1 MTTIV
6 SRSSPSLL
14 RSAISRSGLIQE
26 LLRRAG
32 VERRLE
38 IAGLAGSANALL
50 IAELFAQLR
59 QTLLVVSPFEKPAE
73 NLIADLQDVCGE
85 ELVCPFPAWGVY
97 PYDWIS
103 PPQENTA
110 QRIETLW
117 KLAAGEPVIVVTT
130 PEALRQP
137 TMARG
142 QLRKSCFDLKAG
154 EEHDLTALAER
165 LVSIGYERLPICE
178 EVGTFA
184 VRGGIVDIFPF
195 TSANPVR
202 CEFFG
207 DFIDSIRV
215 FSVLSQR
222 SIENI
227 HQIAIIP
234 RREVPFAPEEL
245 ETWIDCLDG
254 PTAEVLRDKC
264 LGGFEHP
271 GLEWLAPL
279 LQIEREPLTAYLPE
293 GTLTY
298 LTDEAAIT
306 ERLEKLHEDAE
317 ALYEEFRSQLPTAP
331 PPSQIYVGVDALAD
345 SLERLPAVIE
355 RPLGSTTTGV
365 NFHFKEHP
373 SFNGQISLL
382 RQMLDGW
389 LSERKTVFLL
399 SDNQLQRDRLQE
411 LLPEYVERVHFAV
424 SSLLRGFVLPDIE
437 TIILTDHQIFE
448 RQVIRH
454 RRRRF
459 KEGQAIS
466 SYNALEIGDYIVH
479 VDYGIGRYR
488 GLKEIA
494 IGGRKRECLQIAYAD
509 EDKLYVPIEQ
519 FGRVQKYVGKEG
531 APQLTKLGGK
541 SWEKVKARTKR
552 AIAEMAEELIRLYAA
567 RKARPGVAFPA
578 DDDWMRQLEA
588 SFPFEETADQLT
600 AITAV
605 KTDMVK
611 SAPMDRLI
619 CGDVGFGKTE
629 VAIRAALKA
638 IAGGKQ
644 VAVLVPTTILAQQH
658 LETFRRR
665 LGQFPLRVEMLSR
678 FRTRAEQKLVIDELK
693 AQKIDVVIGTHRLL
707 QKDLEIPNL
716 GLIIVDEEQR
726 FGVAHK
732 ERLKRLRQL
741 ADCLTLTATPIPR
754 TLQMSLLGARD
765 MSLISTSPKDRQPII
780 TEIAEFDPKVV
791 YEAVNFEV
799 QRKGQ
804 VYFVHNRVETIE
816 SMHRYLSKLLPHI
829 RIAVAHGQMHEHELE
844 DVMLGFLKKDY
855 DILLCS
861 AIIES
866 GIDIPSVNTII
877 INRADRFG
885 LAQLYQLRG
894 RVGRSQQRAFAYLLV
909 PPVKQLTDTA
919 RKRLKAIEQ
928 HTDLGSGFHLAMK
941 DLEIRGAGN
950 LLGPQQHGFIEEV
963 GFDLYCR
970 LLEEAVAELKGESLE
985 SDFEVK
991 LEIDVDSY
999 IPDTYIEDARQR
1011 VEIYRKIADAKT
1023 LAELEAVQGE
1033 LEDRFGKYGEETQNL
1048 LDLMAINILA
1058 RRQKIGRVRLAE
1070 RKLTMVYADGEL
1082 PGKKQIERLRVAAPD
1097 KIEFDSSE
1105 GFAVKIVFPEGEKR
1119 PIGAARNLLLTQQV
1133 SV

>member
-1 MTTIV
+1 MSNTIGQ
-6 SRSSPSLL
+6 
-14 RSAISRSGLIQE
+14 SALIQE
-26 LLRRAG
+26 FLRRA
-32 VERRLE
+32 VEEPRLE
-38 IAGLAGSANALL
+38 IAGLAGSAKAVLL
-50 IAELFAQLR
+50 AELFR
-59 QTLLVVSPFEKPAE
+59 RTGRTILVVEPFEKLAE
-73 NLIADLQDVCGE
+73 NLVADMQDLCGE
-85 ELVCPFPAWGVY
+85 ENVCEFPAWGVY
-97 PYDWIS
+97 PYDWIA
-103 PPQENTA
+103 PPQENSA
-110 QRIETLW
+110 RRIETIW
-117 KLAAGEPVIVVTT
+117 RLATGKPTIVVTT

-137 TMARG
+137 TIARSR
-142 QLRKSCFDLKAG
+142 LSEVCFDLKVGA
-154 EEHDLTALAER
+154 EHDLTALAER
-165 LVSIGYERLPICE
+165 LVKIGYERLPICE

-184 VRGGIVDIFPF
+184 VRGGILDIFPY
-195 TSANPVR
+195 TSSNPVR

-207 DFIDSIRV
+207 DFIDTIRV

-227 HQIAIIP
+227 NQIAIIP
-234 RREVPFAPEEL
+234 RREAPFSQAEL
-245 ETWIDCLDG
+245 EVWIDCLQER
-254 PTAEVLRDKC
+254 TAEILRDKC
-264 LGGFEHP
+264 LGGFESP

-279 LQIEREPLTAYLPE
+279 LQVEREALFGHLPAE
-293 GTLTY
+293 TITYVADRSTLT
-298 LTDEAAIT
+298 D
-306 ERLEKLHEDAE
+306 RLERLHEDAA
-317 ALYEEFRSQLPTAP
+317 ALYEEFRAQFPEAP
-331 PPSQIYVGVDALAD
+331 IPGQIYVAVDAIE
-345 SLERLPAVIE
+345 ERLEKSPLIVE
-355 RPLGSTTTGV
+355 LPLGSTTTGI

-389 LSERKTVFLL
+389 LSEQKTVFLL
-399 SDNQLQRDRLQE
+399 SDNQLQRDRLVE
-411 LLPEYVERVHFAV
+411 LLPEYAERVHFAV
-424 SSLLRGFVLPDIE
+424 SSLLRGFVLPDID

-466 SYNALEIGDYIVH
+466 SYNALEIGDYVVH
-479 VDYGIGRYR
+479 IDYGIGRYR

-494 IGGRKRECLQIAYAD
+494 IGGRKRECLLIAYAED
-509 EDKLYVPIEQ
+509 DKLYVPIEQ

-541 SWEKVKARTKR
+541 SWEKVKSRTKK
-552 AIAEMAEELIRLYAA
+552 AIADMAEELIRLYAA
-567 RKARPGVAFPA
+567 RKARPGVAFPG
-578 DDDWMRQLEA
+578 DDEWMRQLEA
-588 SFPFEETADQLT
+588 SFPFEETTDQLK
-600 AITAV
+600 AIQSV
-605 KTDMVK
+605 KGDMGLT
-611 SAPMDRLI
+611 SPMDRLI

-638 IAGGKQ
+638 ISGGKQ

-665 LGQFPLRVEMLSR
+665 LGQFPVRIEMLSR
-678 FRTRAEQKLVIDELK
+678 FRSKADQKQIIADLQD
-693 AQKIDVVIGTHRLL
+693 QKVDVVIGTHRLL
-707 QKDLEIPNL
+707 QKDLQIPNL

-732 ERLKRLRQL
+732 ERLKHLRQL

-765 MSLISTSPKDRQPII
+765 MSLISTSPKDRQPIV

-791 YEAVNFEV
+791 YEAISFEV

-816 SMHRYLSKLLPHI
+816 SMHRYLSKLLPQI

-844 DVMLGFLKKDY
+844 EVMLGFLKKDY

-894 RVGRSQQRAFAYLLV
+894 RVGRSQNRAFAYLLV

-950 LLGPQQHGFIEEV
+950 MLGPQQHGFIEEV

-970 LLEEAVAELKGESLE
+970 LLEEAVAEIKGEAVD

-999 IPDTYIEDARQR
+999 IPDTYIEDSRQR
-1011 VEIYRKIADAKT
+1011 VEAYRKIADAKN
-1023 LAELEAVQGE
+1023 LEDLDLVAAELI
-1033 LEDRFGKYGEETQNL
+1033 DRFGRFGEETQNL

-1058 RRQKIGRVRLAE
+1058 RRRKIARVRLSE
-1070 RKLTMVYADGEL
+1070 RRFAFAYAPDEL
-1082 PGKKQIERLRVAAPD
+1082 PSKKQIEELRKAAPD

-1105 GFAVKIVFPEGEKR
+1105 GFGVKIEFPPAVDR
-1119 PIGAARNLLLTQQV
+1119 PISAARKLLLTL
-1133 SV
+1133 

>member
-1 MTTIV
+1 MTTVV
-6 SRSSPSLL
+6 SRNSPSLL
-14 RSAISRSGLIQE
+14 SSTIGQSALIQE
-26 LLRRAG
+26 FLRRAIG
-32 VERRLE
+32 ESRLE
-38 IAGLAGSANALL
+38 IAGLAGSAKAVLL
-50 IAELFAQLR
+50 AELFGRAQR
-59 QTLLVVSPFEKPAE
+59 TILVVEPFEKLAE
-73 NLIADLQDVCGE
+73 NLVADLQDLCGE
-85 ELVCPFPAWGVY
+85 ENVCEFPAWGVY
-97 PYDWIS
+97 PYDWIA
-103 PPQENTA
+103 PPQENSA
-110 QRIETLW
+110 RRIETIW
-117 KLAAGEPVIVVTT
+117 RLATGKPTVVVTT

-137 TMARG
+137 TIARSRLG
-142 QLRKSCFDLKAG
+142 EVCFDLKVGA
-154 EEHDLTALAER
+154 EHDLTALAER
-165 LVSIGYERLPICE
+165 LVKIGYERLPICE

-184 VRGGIVDIFPF
+184 VRGGILDIFPY
-195 TSANPVR
+195 TSSNPVR

-207 DFIDSIRV
+207 DFIDTIRV

-227 HQIAIIP
+227 EQIAIIP
-234 RREVPFAPEEL
+234 RREAPFSQAEL
-245 ETWIDCLDG
+245 EVWIDCLEAR
-254 PTAEVLRDKC
+254 TAEILRDKC
-264 LGGFEHP
+264 LGGFENP

-279 LQIEREPLTAYLPE
+279 LQVEREPLFAHLPAE
-293 GTLTY
+293 TITY
-298 LTDEAAIT
+298 VSDRSTTTDSL
-306 ERLEKLHEDAE
+306 ERLHEDSA
-317 ALYEEFRSQLPTAP
+317 ALYDEFRAQFPEAP
-331 PPSQIYVGVDALAD
+331 LPSQIYVAVDAIE
-345 SLERLPAVIE
+345 ERLEKSPVVVE
-355 RPLGSTTTGV
+355 LPLGSTATGV

-389 LSERKTVFLL
+389 LGEQKTVFLL
-399 SDNQLQRDRLQE
+399 SDNQLQRDRLAE
-411 LLPEYVERVHFAV
+411 LLPEYAERVHFAV
-424 SSLLRGFVLPDIE
+424 SSLLRGFVLPDID

-466 SYNALEIGDYIVH
+466 SYNALEIGDYVVH
-479 VDYGIGRYR
+479 IDYGIGRYR

-494 IGGRKRECLQIAYAD
+494 IGGRKRECLLIAYAED
-509 EDKLYVPIEQ
+509 DKLYVPIEQ

-541 SWEKVKARTKR
+541 NWEKVKSRTKK
-552 AIAEMAEELIRLYAA
+552 AIADMAEELIRLYAA

-578 DDDWMRQLEA
+578 DDEWMRQLEA
-588 SFPFEETADQLT
+588 SFPFEETTDQLK
-600 AITAV
+600 AIHSV
-605 KTDMVK
+605 KNDMALT
-611 SAPMDRLI
+611 SPMDRLI

-638 IAGGKQ
+638 ISGGKQ

-665 LGQFPLRVEMLSR
+665 LGQFPVRIEMLSR
-678 FRTRAEQKLVIDELK
+678 FRTKADQKQIIADLQD
-693 AQKIDVVIGTHRLL
+693 QKVDVVIGTHRLL
-707 QKDLEIPNL
+707 QKDLQIPNL

-732 ERLKRLRQL
+732 ERLKHLRQL

-765 MSLISTSPKDRQPII
+765 MSLISTSPKDRQPIV

-791 YEAVNFEV
+791 YEAISFEV

-816 SMHRYLSKLLPHI
+816 SMHRYLSKLLPQI

-844 DVMLGFLKKDY
+844 EVMLGFLKKDY

-894 RVGRSQQRAFAYLLV
+894 RVGRSQNRAFAYLLV

-950 LLGPQQHGFIEEV
+950 MLGPQQHGFIEEV

-970 LLEEAVAELKGESLE
+970 LLEEAVAEIKGEAID

-999 IPDTYIEDARQR
+999 IPDTYIEDSRQR
-1011 VEIYRKIADAKT
+1011 VEAYRKIADAKN
-1023 LAELEAVQGE
+1023 LEDLDLVAAEMV
-1033 LEDRFGKYGEETQNL
+1033 DRFGRFGEETQNL

-1058 RRQKIGRVRLAE
+1058 RRRRIARVRLSE
-1070 RKLTMVYADGEL
+1070 RKLVFAYAPEEL
-1082 PGKKQIERLRVAAPD
+1082 PSKKQIEELRKAAPD

-1105 GFAVKIVFPEGEKR
+1105 GFGVKIEFPPAVER
-1119 PIGAARNLLLTQQV
+1119 PIGAARKLLLTL
-1133 SV
+1133 